1 MKMLTSQLLTVK
13 TVMNNMSFKEKR
25 SGKNRGF
32 GAGAVTSSSA
42 GLLDRVLHYKFPL
55 RYVFYVLGSIV
66 ALLIYLI
73 VTL

>member
-1 MKMLTSQLLTVK
+1 
-13 TVMNNMSFKEKR
+13 MSFKEKGG
-25 SGKNRGF
+25 GKNRGF

-55 RYVFYVLGSIV
+55 RYVFYVLGSII

>member
-1 MKMLTSQLLTVK
+1 
-13 TVMNNMSFKEKR
+13 MSFNKR
-25 SGKNRGF
+25 RSRKNRGF

-42 GLLDRVLHYKFPL
+42 GLLDRVLHYKFPA
-55 RYVFYVLGSIV
+55 RYVFYVLGGII

>member
-1 MKMLTSQLLTVK
+1 
-13 TVMNNMSFKEKR
+13 MSFKEKSR
-25 SGKNRGF
+25 GKNRGF

-55 RYVFYVLGSIV
+55 RYVFYVLGSIT